1 MTTHVVPLPPP
12 LAPLSMLSAG
22 LPRRILEL
30 STITSSDTYSRHHIW
45 REGGREGVKSHYP
58 NETSGLATVYHR
70 YYLSTIRRVD
80 PEEGPFNMET

>member
-1 MTTHVVPLPPP
+1 MKKEREVRDLPPP

-45 REGGREGVKSHYP
+45 REGRGGEGRG
-58 NETSGLATVYHR
+58 G
-70 YYLSTIRRVD
+70 
-80 PEEGPFNMET
+80 